1 MRTIPRTGWGGRS
14 CGCWLEVQRCCC
26 CCCWSVVNRT
36 FFVEIVVPIE
46 NRVRSLLSSGG
57 NGLWGGKVE

>member
-1 MRTIPRTGWGGRS
+1 M
-14 CGCWLEVQRCCC
+14 
-26 CCCWSVVNRT
+26 NRT

-46 NRVRSLLSSGG
+46 NHVRSLLSSGG